1 MYPRIG
7 GRTAWM
13 CATCGAELRSVHSLC
28 RCGGGA
34 CPEVSLAELSVKT
47 GPGRLA
53 TLLGGARAL
62 LGRLAAD
69 RPVGGLSDER

>member
-13 CATCGAELRSVHSLC
+13 CATCGAELRSIHSLC

-34 CPEVSLAELSVKT
+34 CPEASLADLAIES

-53 TLLGGARAL
+53 NLLVGARAL
-62 LGRLAAD
+62 LGRFVVD
-69 RPVGGLSDER
+69 RPVGVSDER